1 MFAIRRA
8 EVALL
13 MLAVPLWLWD
23 QAIWENMFRLHLPD
37 TPVSVAEKV
46 VRTVIVYGALVSLL
60 RIFGKRELAQLN
72 PFDLVVLLL
81 LSNAVQN
88 AIIGPDNTVVGGLI
102 GAVTLLILNYLVV
115 RFMFKH
121 KRLDQILEGTPSV
134 LIERGQL
141 QHKALAK
148 ELLTESELQAVAHR
162 QGFATLDEV
171 ESCTLEPGGVFFM
184 QGKTP
189 STDLSRH
196 QELMTRLDQLTRQV
210 AELKK
215 GVTSHE

>member
-1 MFAIRRA
+1 
-8 EVALL
+8 